1 MYDPSEDRLRPT
13 AAGVLGE
20 SRPDP
25 GHAAVQRCGQP
36 VPIGDLPDHRGQQER
51 RPRPAGIPTPQS
63 LTAAGHGDT
72 TTEIEPLD
80 TFYYAEDY
88 HQQYLDKNP
97 GGYCNMHGT
106 GISCSITGTS
116 GLDISAH

>member
-1 MYDPSEDRLRPT
+1 MGSQYRSAIYPTTEDQARR
-13 AAGVLGE
+13 AAT
-20 SRPDP
+20 SRDSY
-25 GHAAVQRCGQP
+25 AA
-36 VPIGDLPDHRGQQER
+36 
-51 RPRPAGIPTPQS
+51 S

-72 TTEIEPLD
+72 TTEIKPLD